1 MNWNLVFGLSLFGL
15 VMAFAT
21 VFVIPSKIEL
31 VFWLVIFLICAV
43 LIARRL
49 PSRQFV
55 QLSSYRAGSA
65 FFHRRQ
71 RHNAV
76 LLSST

>member
-55 QLSSYRAGSA
+55 QLSSYTAGSA